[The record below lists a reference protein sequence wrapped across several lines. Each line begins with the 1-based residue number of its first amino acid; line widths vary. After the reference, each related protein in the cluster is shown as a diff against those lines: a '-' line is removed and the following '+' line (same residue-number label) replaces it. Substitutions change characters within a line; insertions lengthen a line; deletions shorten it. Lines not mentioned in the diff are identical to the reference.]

1 MKKMISLLMALSF
14 IPAMIP
20 SALAAT
26 VTVNAKLNRS
36 SMTLNVSGKCSDR
49 RNLTFYVSDDNI
61 PSSQVTTDDLYA
73 MQQLK
78 TADDG
83 SFDIDIKL
91 PEDIS
96 YGEYK
101 VVVGGLGTDVDEA
114 QRSASFSYESLENF
128 SLWLEAE
135 TDAELFGNYK
145 KITGLTDASAGGRIV
160 VDTTDTETENKA
172 LFNFEIPTDGNF
184 DIWVLSTL
192 GGASYVTSYLYSIDG
207 SEEEKNNN
215 APLEK
220 VYNTTDLRKVPVYWT
235 KLTETDL
242 KEGNHTLSF
251 SANEYSELNSFIYHS
266 LDAVVIV
273 PNEWNWQPAKYHKTY
288 NASTV
293 KLECTNVKSYTAR
306 AKRGGSVEATVT
318 TKLNEETVHDATV
331 WAAVVKNGELVSSTV
346 KDTQTPTSK
355 AVVGREYQTKIV
367 VNIPSFAP
375 DGDYDIICGI
385 GGVMKYGFNFANGVE
400 LTEDGFVKAGSFTI
414 GSNAV
419 PEPESVGFEYV
430 NLETNKESIVAT
442 YKLSS
447 SNAQTNEKAFVK
459 LWKDDVLWGV
469 AESSEI
475 SETSDTASEHSAE
488 LILPEGIPSGSYRAE
503 FGFYNIN
510 RTENCGAVNTTFNG
524 KYGYKPL
531 SNGIYKAQKTGRNH
545 FWYVN
550 QENALIWDGEPY
562 IPIGGMECLS
572 IATSYSGDLS
582 DNENS
587 WQIDKAELETLIRN
601 GVTDLYINAV
611 GTANSTPGWVW
622 EYIFSLL
629 EENGV
634 RYSIQTNG
642 AVNNTTNA
650 FYIRANKPITVSDVT
665 SSGIV
670 ETTAPIDTYGAIY
683 SATGYYALIDSSDT
697 AVKTGKC
704 TAVRTDDGYKFS
716 ADIILPSSGTYKVV
730 FTPKVYQNNTLMANF
745 WDYYDENIDYAER
758 FGNEVPMGDNFRCI
772 IDPLTNEAGYYNCVE
787 SIRPYSESYNR
798 LYAKWLSEQYS
809 SVRELMTS
817 WKTSG
822 ISSFDEASALIPL
835 YTEQSN
841 SSDYNIY
848 AVNPETNKIYTLK
861 GRSGIMWTDYLRFRD
876 ESTANF
882 YNDVSDA
889 YKKTADVPL
898 VIKNVWGHK
907 EYFINK
913 NQKGGFDGLGAEA
926 YGSSERLKHL
936 SASCYGMG
944 QQFGKTAW
952 LIATETETEE
962 DIAKK
967 YNEHDYGYGTEA
979 NMHEHFNAL
988 MDYGLKGIFDFVYS
1002 ARHDGKIQTAYSYI
1016 ENSEMFEWANNY
1028 RAALDI
1034 NSRVKYVPREHKV
1047 YMLPHNSNFYT
1058 NPNRYT
1064 AVIKNDD
1071 YDAVIQPC
1079 VSGNM
1084 LLLPIEN
1091 ANTDGEVIAATFK
1104 NGPASTAQGKIFGN
1118 MLENMPPERQAV
1130 YLGHRYDLG
1139 TVGQLDRY
1147 FTSNY
1152 DYNSDGIKVQI
1163 LKPTATSEIIR
1174 TTPSGN
1180 PWVIRDGNLWIISAE
1195 NTIESQGVK
1204 YLEEIVFADNS
1215 EFVWRD
1221 KSVRKSDGTEPLSL
1235 EAGEYVI
1242 KAQVINNSGKT
1253 AEGAIISATYSG
1265 GKLTGVSMNEKKL
1278 YTGLNE
1284 LGVTITA
1291 TENDTVLKSFIWDSA
1306 SGMKPINYIE
1316 PLKK

>member
-1 MKKMISLLMALSF
+1 
-14 IPAMIP
+14 
-20 SALAAT
+20 
-26 VTVNAKLNRS
+26 
-36 SMTLNVSGKCSDR
+36 
-49 RNLTFYVSDDNI
+49 
-61 PSSQVTTDDLYA
+61 
-73 MQQLK
+73 
-78 TADDG
+78 
-83 SFDIDIKL
+83 
-91 PEDIS
+91 
-96 YGEYK
+96 
-101 VVVGGLGTDVDEA
+101 
-114 QRSASFSYESLENF
+114 
-128 SLWLEAE
+128 
-135 TDAELFGNYK
+135 
-145 KITGLTDASAGGRIV
+145 
-160 VDTTDTETENKA
+160 
-172 LFNFEIPTDGNF
+172 
-184 DIWVLSTL
+184 
-192 GGASYVTSYLYSIDG
+192 
-207 SEEEKNNN
+207 
-215 APLEK
+215 
-220 VYNTTDLRKVPVYWT
+220 
-235 KLTETDL
+235 
-242 KEGNHTLSF
+242 
-251 SANEYSELNSFIYHS
+251 
-266 LDAVVIV
+266 
-273 PNEWNWQPAKYHKTY
+273 
-288 NASTV
+288 
-293 KLECTNVKSYTAR
+293 
-306 AKRGGSVEATVT
+306 
-318 TKLNEETVHDATV
+318 
-331 WAAVVKNGELVSSTV
+331 
-346 KDTQTPTSK
+346 
-355 AVVGREYQTKIV
+355 
-367 VNIPSFAP
+367 
-375 DGDYDIICGI
+375 
-385 GGVMKYGFNFANGVE
+385 
-400 LTEDGFVKAGSFTI
+400 
-414 GSNAV
+414 
-419 PEPESVGFEYV
+419 
-430 NLETNKESIVAT
+430 
-442 YKLSS
+442 
-447 SNAQTNEKAFVK
+447 
-459 LWKDDVLWGV
+459 
-469 AESSEI
+469 
-475 SETSDTASEHSAE
+475 
-488 LILPEGIPSGSYRAE
+488 
-503 FGFYNIN
+503 
-510 RTENCGAVNTTFNG
+510 
-524 KYGYKPL
+524 
-531 SNGIYKAQKTGRNH
+531 
-545 FWYVN
+545 
-550 QENALIWDGEPY
+550 
-562 IPIGGMECLS
+562 
-572 IATSYSGDLS
+572 
-582 DNENS
+582 
-587 WQIDKAELETLIRN
+587 
-601 GVTDLYINAV
+601 
-611 GTANSTPGWVW
+611 
-622 EYIFSLL
+622 
-629 EENGV
+629 
-634 RYSIQTNG
+634 
-642 AVNNTTNA
+642 
-650 FYIRANKPITVSDVT
+650 
-665 SSGIV
+665 
-670 ETTAPIDTYGAIY
+670 
-683 SATGYYALIDSSDT
+683 
-697 AVKTGKC
+697 
-704 TAVRTDDGYKFS
+704 
-716 ADIILPSSGTYKVV
+716 
-730 FTPKVYQNNTLMANF
+730 
-745 WDYYDENIDYAER
+745 
-758 FGNEVPMGDNFRCI
+758 
-772 IDPLTNEAGYYNCVE
+772 
-787 SIRPYSESYNR
+787 
-798 LYAKWLSEQYS
+798 
-809 SVRELMTS
+809 
-817 WKTSG
+817 
-822 ISSFDEASALIPL
+822 
-835 YTEQSN
+835 
-841 SSDYNIY
+841 
-848 AVNPETNKIYTLK
+848 
-861 GRSGIMWTDYLRFRD
+861 MWTDYLRFRD

-889 YKKTADVPL
+889 YKKTADVPI